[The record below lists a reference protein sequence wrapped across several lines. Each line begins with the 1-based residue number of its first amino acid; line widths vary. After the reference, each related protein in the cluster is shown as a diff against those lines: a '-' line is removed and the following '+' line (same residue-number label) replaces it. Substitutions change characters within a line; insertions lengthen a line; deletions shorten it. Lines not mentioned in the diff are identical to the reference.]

1 MNHSYAPWSN
11 PPYRYPSM
19 FVSSLLLFCL
29 RFVLLT
35 EFGSMPFPRV
45 SFRDPPL
52 PRHFFIFLLLVLS
65 RVLTTQPHRTQ
76 PRPVNCKS
84 KRHLLHW
91 PSPVPTICRP
101 PAPPPP
107 MPVGGGSVPPAAWP
121 RPTAATA
128 AWLLPMAHR
137 PLRRRA
143 PRVRRAARAC
153 RAASPAPGP
162 SLRRRRCR
170 CRPMLKDGT
179 TIPSSSSSEGTAAQ
193 QQEPPR
199 RRL

>member
-29 RFVLLT
+29 LLT
-35 EFGSMPFPRV
+35 LLLAACPFPE
-45 SFRDPPL
+45 SSLGIPSPASAAFF
-52 PRHFFIFLLLVLS
+52 HFFTVGAFCHTFS
-65 RVLTTQPHRTQ
+65 RHNGDTLRQ
-76 PRPVNCKS
+76 PRPVKS

-121 RPTAATA
+121 RPTAVAA